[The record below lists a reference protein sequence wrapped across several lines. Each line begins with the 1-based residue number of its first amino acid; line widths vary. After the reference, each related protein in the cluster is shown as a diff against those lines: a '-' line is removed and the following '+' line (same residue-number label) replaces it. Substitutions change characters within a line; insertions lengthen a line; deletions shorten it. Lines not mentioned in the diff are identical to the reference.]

1 MCLVPGAPV
10 TVRLVK
16 APRPDRSYPASVLA
30 DDGVHVVIRA
40 PWAGPV
46 RDFGFVRFV
55 PGDVL
60 VEHYWRDRWYAVK
73 EVRDAAGALRGWYCD
88 VTRPTRVHDGVLEV
102 RDLELD
108 LWVPAD
114 RSRVVRLDEDE
125 FLASGLPER
134 IRRRQN
140 RPAARWTSWS
150 SWPTPASPGSPRAH
164 RRRSRRGTGPARPG
178 VRPPGGCPARSSGGH
193 PGPVGV
199 RVEGKGPVRT
209 VVLSRPER
217 RNAVDGATARAL
229 ADAFRA
235 FDADDEAAVAVLW
248 GEGGTFC
255 SGADLKAFATPS
267 GNRVEPDGR
276 RADGPHPDARS
287 ASR

>member
-1 MCLVPGAPV
+1 MEHGRMEQGVPRTRLVPGAPV

-134 IRRRQN
+134 D
-140 RPAARWTSWS
+140 PAAAEQAR
-150 SWPTPASPGSPRAH
+150 RALD
-164 RRRSRRGTGPARPG
+164 
-178 VRPPGGCPARSSGGH
+178 
-193 PGPVGV
+193 
-199 RVEGKGPVRT
+199 EL
-209 VVLSRPER
+209 VV
-217 RNAVDGATARAL
+217 L
-229 ADAFRA
+229 ADAGFP
-235 FDADDEAAVAVLW
+235 
-248 GEGGTFC
+248 GI
-255 SGADLKAFATPS
+255 TP
-267 GNRVEPDGR
+267 
-276 RADGPHPDARS
+276 GPPPA
-287 ASR
+287 